1 MDNYINNTT
10 NGEYYYIDGKYVLI
24 SSNDVNTVNFNSD
37 NQYYTINNNFNF
49 LPEPE
54 ITNAHQVSYQ
64 EQYNNNNYF
73 SNDNNLFNIN
83 TNLNTNNIINNNYDY
98 TLNQNQVY
106 IPQNNNS
113 NNYQNNYSLVT
124 PINTR
129 QNPFTNLNSTYIQH
143 NTKNIPNQNISTNI
157 DNNLGINVNNQ
168 YNYLNNQ
175 TITDIQNQNQIP
187 YNYKLPKPQT
197 QVKIDPNNFNNKL
210 IVKINSKED
219 ISNQKQNILSNESN
233 ISNNK
238 TEEKEKTDPY
248 NIKLGYDPILLDIL
262 MSTEAAL
269 NKMKKEESGD
279 FLCPKCGHRLFGDN
293 LGVGLEK
300 WISRENNGINKIIF
314 YGKDFMGYPAFYG
327 KMEEK
332 YYPEYNDSDDSCGV
346 KRSIHIDSHTELQFK
361 KNNSFEYCWK
371 EAFTDKEWNKYLDNI
386 MCLFCDYKSNF
397 PDFIKDKKKRKR

>member
-197 QVKIDPNNFNNKL
+197 KVKFDPNNFNNKL

-248 NIKLGYDPILLDIL
+248 NIKLGYDPILLDKL

-314 YGKDFMGYPAFYG
+314 YGKDFMGYPA
-327 KMEEK
+327 MERWKKNIILNTMIQTIHVESK
-332 YYPEYNDSDDSCGV
+332 EV
-346 KRSIHIDSHTELQFK
+346 FISIHIQNYNLKKIIPLNIVGKKLLQI
-361 KNNSFEYCWK
+361 KNGI
-371 EAFTDKEWNKYLDNI
+371 NI
-386 MCLFCDYKSNF
+386 
-397 PDFIKDKKKRKR
+397 